1 MNKLARSMGVL
12 VCTIGLAGCA
22 MPKKSQVSTTPPATT
37 YSKQPPVVSIPPDSG
52 VTSLPPPIE
61 LDMSEP
67 ELPAIVEENIEENL
81 PSMVYI
87 NDRIFEYGRKL
98 ERWKELDRQSV
109 KKQLKESEA
118 AEMVSCFRSLQNV
131 LNGYSELRSR
141 LLQTEKMATA
151 EKISNAGIFE
161 LEKNDIAFLE
171 SSCGRLLAD
180 AADQSAGW
188 TQREEG
194 ADLPQLETLIDRYA
208 ENREYQEVLEVWQK
222 IPAAQVGRI
231 SLRTKINYANSL
243 KYLRQHEK
251 AGEIFQQVV
260 DQMSASDTQA
270 TDLVSLR
277 KVLADLYTASG
288 NYQAAQTQYKKI
300 SQDYLNIGRLEEWSK
315 LQLAL
320 LDRAKES
327 GPELKDYAA
336 LLKNYLG
343 FIAEQDGYKVLWQA
357 DQFLTKYPYSPVVA
371 NVEAIKEKVKTGA
384 DKWFDGYI
392 AGADKLREEKKYK
405 EALELL
411 QNVPADLVGPEKQ
424 LVVKGK
430 NEELQL
436 TDAVEKESEK
446 MARIQ
451 GLQSQWNSGMLLAK
465 AEKYD
470 EAIAVFTKL
479 QNSEYSV
486 KAGEKI
492 KEMSLEAAKADRK
505 KAADLFVRFT
515 KTTDIESK
523 KKLLIESHKLLKSI
537 LVKYPD
543 VEIRAKVVGNIE
555 RVEQEMMAIDPRLVV
570 TADQEPAPQAQI
582 DGPDRVFA
590 PPIKAETDP
599 EQDPLLDSDQKP
611 MRRQ

>member
-1 MNKLARSMGVL
+1 MSLDLA
-12 VCTIGLAGCA
+12 
-22 MPKKSQVSTTPPATT
+22 
-37 YSKQPPVVSIPPDSG
+37 
-52 VTSLPPPIE
+52 
-61 LDMSEP
+61 EP
-67 ELPAIVEENIEENL
+67 ELPELPARVEENIEENL

-98 ERWKELDRQSV
+98 ERWKELDSRSV
-109 KKQLKESEA
+109 KKQLKEAEA
-118 AEMVSCFRSLQNV
+118 AEMVSCFRSLQSV
-131 LNGYSELRSR
+131 LNGYSELRSK
-141 LLQTEKMATA
+141 LLQTQKMATA

-171 SSCGRLLAD
+171 STCGRLLAD
-180 AADQSAGW
+180 SADQSAGW
-188 TQREEG
+188 NQREEG
-194 ADLPQLETLIDRYA
+194 ADLPQLETLIDRHS
-208 ENREYQEVLEVWQK
+208 ENREYQEVVQVWQK
-222 IPAAQVGRI
+222 IPGAQVGRV
-231 SLRTKINYANSL
+231 SLRTKISYANAL
-243 KYLRQHEK
+243 KYLRQQDK
-251 AGEIFQQVV
+251 AGEILQQVV
-260 DQMSASDTQA
+260 DQMSDSDTQA

-288 NYQAAQTQYKKI
+288 NYKAAETQYKKI
-300 SQDYLNIGRLEEWSK
+300 SQDYQNIGRSEEWSK

-327 GPELKDYAA
+327 GPELKEYSA

-343 FIAEQDGYKVLWQA
+343 FIAEKDGYKVLWQA
-357 DQFLTKYPYSPVVA
+357 EQFLAKYPYSPVVA
-371 NVEAIKEKVKTGA
+371 NVESIKEKVKISA

-405 EALELL
+405 DALELL
-411 QNVPADLVGPEKQ
+411 QNVPVDIVGPDKQ

-430 NEELQL
+430 NEELL
-436 TDAVEKESEK
+436 MTDAVEKETEK
-446 MARIQ
+446 MARTQ
-451 GLQSQWNSGMLLAK
+451 GLQSKWNNGMLLAK

-470 EAIAVFTKL
+470 EAIAVFTNL
-479 QNSEYSV
+479 LNSEYSV

-505 KAADLFVRFT
+505 KAADLFIRFT

-537 LVKYPD
+537 LVKYPE
-543 VEIRAKVVGNIE
+543 VEIRTKVIGNIE

-570 TADQEPAPQAQI
+570 LADQEPAPPSKS

-590 PPIKAETDP
+590 APKKMEASTK
-599 EQDPLLDSDQKP
+599 QGNPLIDADVNP
-611 MRRQ
+611 

>member
-1 MNKLARSMGVL
+1 MNKIARSIGAL
-12 VCTIGLAGCA
+12 VCAIGLAGCA
-22 MPKKSQVSTTPPATT
+22 IPKKSQVSTTPSATT

-52 VTSLPPPIE
+52 PTSLPPPLE
-61 LDMSEP
+61 LDLSEP
-67 ELPAIVEENIEENL
+67 ELPAIVEENIEETL

-98 ERWKELDRQSV
+98 ERWKELDGQSA

-141 LLQTEKMATA
+141 LLQVERKATA

-188 TQREEG
+188 TQRQEG
-194 ADLPQLETLIDRYA
+194 ADLPQLETLLDRYA
-208 ENREYQEVLEVWQK
+208 ENREYQEVAAVWQK
-222 IPAAQVGRI
+222 IPGAQVGRV
-231 SLRTKINYANSL
+231 SLRTKINYANAL

-260 DQMSASDTQA
+260 DQMTDSDTQA

-300 SQDYLNIGRLEEWSK
+300 SQDYQNIGRLEEWSK
-315 LQLAL
+315 LQMAL

-327 GPELKDYAA
+327 GPELKDYSA

-343 FIAEQDGYKVLWQA
+343 FIAEKDGYKVLWQA

-371 NVEAIKEKVKTGA
+371 NVEAIKEKVKIAA

-424 LVVKGK
+424 LMVKGK

-451 GLQSQWNSGMLLAK
+451 GLQSQWNNGMLLAK

-470 EAIAVFTKL
+470 EAIAVFSKL
-479 QNSEYSV
+479 LNSEYSV
-486 KAGEKI
+486 KAGEKV
-492 KEMSLEAAKADRK
+492 KEMSLEAAKSERK
-505 KAADLFVRFT
+505 KAADLFVRFS
-515 KTTDIESK
+515 KTTDLESK

-570 TADQEPAPQAQI
+570 TADQEPAPAAKI

-590 PPIKAETDP
+590 PPIKEETSP
-599 EQDPLLDSDQKP
+599 EQDPLLQSDLKP
-611 MRRQ
+611 RPRQ

>member
-1 MNKLARSMGVL
+1 MNKIAWSMGVV
-12 VCTIGLAGCA
+12 VCTVGLAGCA
-22 MPKKSQVSTTPPATT
+22 IPKKSQVSTTPPATT
-37 YSKQPPVVSIPPDSG
+37 YSKQPPMVSIPPDSG
-52 VTSLPPPIE
+52 AKTLPPPME
-61 LDMSEP
+61 LDLSEP
-67 ELPAIVEENIEENL
+67 ELPVIVEENIEENL

-98 ERWKELDRQSV
+98 ERWKELDGQSV

-141 LLQTEKMATA
+141 LLQTEKTATV
-151 EKISNAGIFE
+151 EKVSNAGIFE

-180 AADQSAGW
+180 SADQSAGW
-188 TQREEG
+188 IQREEG
-194 ADLPQLETLIDRYA
+194 ADLPQLETLIDRYS
-208 ENREYQEVLEVWQK
+208 ENREYQQVLEVWRK
-222 IPAAQVGRI
+222 IPGAQVGRV
-231 SLRTKINYANSL
+231 SLRTKINSANAL

-260 DQMSASDTQA
+260 DQMSDSDTQA

-288 NYQAAQTQYKKI
+288 NYQAAETQYKKI
-300 SQDYLNIGRLEEWSK
+300 SQDYQNIGRLEEWSK

-320 LDRAKES
+320 LDRAKDS
-327 GPELKDYAA
+327 GPELKDYSA

-343 FIAEQDGYKVLWQA
+343 FIAAQDGYKVLWQA
-357 DQFLTKYPYSPVVA
+357 EQFLKKYPYSPVVA
-371 NVEAIKEKVKTGA
+371 NVEAIKGKVKIGA

-411 QNVPADLVGPEKQ
+411 QNVPADLVGSEKQ
-424 LVVKGK
+424 LAVKGK
-430 NEELQL
+430 SEELQL

-451 GLQSQWNSGMLLAK
+451 GLQSQWNNGMLLAK
-465 AEKYD
+465 AGKYD

-479 QNSEYSV
+479 LNSEYSV

-505 KAADLFVRFT
+505 KAADLFIRFT
-515 KTTDIESK
+515 KTTDSESK

-570 TADQEPAPQAQI
+570 TADQEPASPAKI

-590 PPIKAETDP
+590 PPIKAETNP
-599 EQDPLLDSDQKP
+599 EQDPLLESDLTP
-611 MRRQ
+611 RPRQ

>member
-1 MNKLARSMGVL
+1 MKKIAWTIGAL
-12 VCTIGLAGCA
+12 VCTIGFAGCA
-22 MPKKSQVSTTPPATT
+22 IPKKSQVSTTPPATT
-37 YSKQPPVVSIPPDSG
+37 YSKQPSVVSIPPDSG
-52 VTSLPPPIE
+52 ATSLPPPVE
-61 LDMSEP
+61 LDLSEP
-67 ELPAIVEENIEENL
+67 ELPAIVEENIEETL

-98 ERWKELDRQSV
+98 ERWKELDGQSV

-118 AEMVSCFRSLQNV
+118 AEMVGCFRSLQNV
-131 LNGYSELRSR
+131 LNGYSELRGR
-141 LLQTEKMATA
+141 LLQAEKMAKA

-188 TQREEG
+188 TKRQEG

-208 ENREYQEVLEVWQK
+208 ENREYQEVVEVWQK
-222 IPAAQVGRI
+222 IPGAQLGRV
-231 SLRTKINYANSL
+231 SLRTKINYANAL

-260 DQMSASDTQA
+260 DQMSDSDTQA

-277 KVLADLYTASG
+277 RVLADLYTASG

-300 SQDYLNIGRLEEWSK
+300 SQDYQNIGRLEEWSK

-320 LDRAKES
+320 LDRGKES
-327 GPELKDYAA
+327 GPELKDYSA

-357 DQFLTKYPYSPVVA
+357 EQFLTKYPYSPVVA

-424 LVVKGK
+424 LMVKGK

-451 GLQSQWNSGMLLAK
+451 GLQSQWNNGMLLAK

-479 QNSEYSV
+479 LNSEYSV
-486 KAGEKI
+486 KAGEKL

-515 KTTDIESK
+515 KTTDLESK
-523 KKLLIESHKLLKSI
+523 KKLLTESHKLLKSI
-537 LVKYPD
+537 LVKYPE

-570 TADQEPAPQAQI
+570 TADQEPAPPAKI

-590 PPIKAETDP
+590 PPIKAETNP
-599 EQDPLLDSDQKP
+599 EQDPLLQSDLKP
-611 MRRQ
+611 RPRQ